1 MNNTTSH
8 SERTYIIIEPDPIV
22 GLDLNGILSSAF
34 PDAAL
39 KLFRD
44 IAEAEAHIATAM
56 SSACILLNSKVASC
70 GILELLNDCVGRGVN
85 VLFIGETRDV
95 GFPASFVQK
104 PFTSDMILTTLTGFT
119 PDGGS

>member
-8 SERTYIIIEPDPIV
+8 SDRTFIIIEPDPII

-34 PDAAL
+34 PGAAL

-44 IAEAEAHIATAM
+44 IAEAEKHIASAM

-70 GILELLNDCVGRGVN
+70 NILPLLSECVARGAD
-85 VLFIGETRDV
+85 VLFIGEANDV
-95 GFPASFVQK
+95 GFPANFVQM
-104 PFTSDMILTTLTGFT
+104 PFTSDMILTTLKSFAR
-119 PDGGS
+119 DGHS